1 MSTRVG
7 TLQTPRT
14 NRSIWAAAVIAS
26 LLVLSIGIGAFFLG
40 RDQAAPAPKTV
51 VGGTEQTVVD
61 GTAANTANTPT
72 ELSGGVRHKFGG
84 AAPAIVSGGNTPSEL
99 TGGIPEYARHQ
110 RI

>member
-14 NRSIWAAAVIAS
+14 NRSIWAAALIAS

-40 RDQAAPAPKTV
+40 RDQATPAPKTV
-51 VGGTEQTVVD
+51 VGGTEQTVVG
-61 GTAANTANTPT
+61 GTAANTPT
-72 ELSGGVRHKFGG
+72 ELSGGIRHKFVG
-84 AAPAIVSGGNTPSEL
+84 AEPAIVSGGNTPSEL
-99 TGGIPEYARHQ
+99 TGGLPGRYDAHQ

>member
-14 NRSIWAAAVIAS
+14 NRSIWAAALIAS

-40 RDQAAPAPKTV
+40 RDQATPAPKTV
-51 VGGTEQTVVD
+51 VGGTEQTVVG
-61 GTAANTANTPT
+61 GTAANTPT
-72 ELSGGVRHKFGG
+72 ELSGGVRHKFG
-84 AAPAIVSGGNTPSEL
+84 AASPAIVSGGNTPSEL
-99 TGGIPEYARHQ
+99 TGGLPGRYDAHQ